1 MTTKLRRHRV
11 ERLIQR
17 LESPERGNP
26 RWRLEELSQTHES
39 ELGVTILE

>member
-26 RWRLEELSQTHES
+26 RWRLEDLKQTHES
-39 ELGVTILE
+39 KLDVTELE